1 MTGGT
6 VGKKRKQD
14 TLLAHCIARAVIDDA
29 GGLDA
34 AKEKYGD
41 DGSTFVAQSKWRQV
55 RLLLKVTPKAS
66 RVAGFIILW
75 ALAMKGEGRDAYT
88 ISEFR
93 RYYNE
98 NERKAYRDQAEFR
111 ELWPEFETPNELA
124 GQILPQLRG
133 KLDATKLPSSV
144 MVVAAT

>member
-1 MTGGT
+1 MKMS
-6 VGKKRKQD
+6 KKRKQD

-29 GGLDA
+29 GGLEA
-34 AKEKYGD
+34 AKERYGD
-41 DGSTFVAQSKWRQV
+41 DAATLAAQGKWRQV

-75 ALAMKGEGRDAYT
+75 SLAMKGEGSDAYT
-88 ISEFR
+88 ISEYQ
-93 RYYNE
+93 RYYSE

-124 GQILPQLRG
+124 EQILPQLRG
-133 KLDATKLPSSV
+133 KLDATRLPSAV
-144 MVVAAT
+144 TVVAAT